1 MDKFKVNQKVY
12 YAMKELVSWVG
23 VDKHR
28 SEKVLKIAELLA
40 YGYEVEHTSEEQL
53 INWFKNSKEKL
64 DKLEVMSVDHFDEDS
79 RKEHFTTLD
88 YHRVEVATL
97 SAVLNMLKINV

>member
-1 MDKFKVNQKVY
+1 MDKIKVNQGIY
-12 YAMKELVSWVG
+12 YAMKELESWVG

-40 YGYEVEHTSEEQL
+40 YGYEVENTPEEEL
-53 INWFKNSKEKL
+53 IKWFKNSKKQL
-64 DKLEVMSVDHFDEDS
+64 DKLEVMGVEHLDEDS
-79 RKEHFTTLD
+79 REEHFTTLD

-97 SAVLNMLKINV
+97 STVFNILKINV